1 MRKKVEES
9 RCDKV
14 VVAISDN
21 SNLLFIY
28 IGKSVIKSSQTKLN
42 EGGTKCVKHEKAT
55 TCSNNNFVA
64 YFYITKTMT
73 KFNKIILGF
82 YFRKYLLK

>member
-42 EGGTKCVKHEKAT
+42 EGAPWEHQMC
-55 TCSNNNFVA
+55 
-64 YFYITKTMT
+64 
-73 KFNKIILGF
+73 
-82 YFRKYLLK
+82 